1 MLGLIKKDLLML
13 KSNYKLF
20 VIIIGCLIFTMINNK
35 ENNVEAIMML
45 LPMLSILV
53 YLSTFSYDEFNNF
66 NAYACT
72 LPNGRSNVIKAKY
85 ITSLLLI
92 IVSLLLSTIIS
103 ICFKYNIHDILFS
116 LLESIISVFLIISV
130 LFPFMIKYGAMNG
143 RIIIFVFV
151 MIVAG
156 IGYLLS
162 NIINIDSVLNFINT
176 LSPILILLIGITI
189 TFISYLISKHIYMNK
204 EF

>member
-72 LPNGRSNVIKAKY
+72 FPNGRSNVIKAKY

-162 NIINIDSVLNFINT
+162 NIINIDSILNFINT

-189 TFISYLISKHIYMNK
+189 TFIS
-204 EF
+204 

>member
-20 VIIIGCLIFTMINNK
+20 VIIISCLIFTMINNK

-116 LLESIISVFLIISV
+116 LLESVTSVFLIISI

-162 NIINIDSVLNFINT
+162 NIINIDSILNFINT
-176 LSPILILLIGITI
+176 LSPIFILLIGITI
-189 TFISYLISKHIYMNK
+189 TFISYLISKYIYMNK

>member
-1 MLGLIKKDLLML
+1 ML